1 MCMLLVRVNAVAL
14 FFGLFFGDD
23 LNPAVLVL
31 FFALLAQIKI
41 TMRNDY
47 IGKPIEE
54 TLVS

>member
-1 MCMLLVRVNAVAL
+1 MLLVRVNAVAL